1 MGVLLTQKLNL
12 KVVFRRAQTAS
23 LAVPP
28 MSGSPTFNTGKKP
41 RIAQFT
47 TPPRPTGRRG
57 NKAKF
62 LALLIQN

>member
-28 MSGSPTFNTGKKP
+28 MSGSSTFNTGKNP
-41 RIAQFT
+41 ESLNLQLRH
-47 TPPRPTGRRG
+47 
-57 NKAKF
+57 
-62 LALLIQN
+62 ALRADGVIKLSF